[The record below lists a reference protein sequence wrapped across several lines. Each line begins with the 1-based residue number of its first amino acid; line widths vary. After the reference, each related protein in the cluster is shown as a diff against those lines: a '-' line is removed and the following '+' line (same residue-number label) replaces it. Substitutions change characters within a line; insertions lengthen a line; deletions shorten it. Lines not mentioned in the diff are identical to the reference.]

1 MQATEIMPF
10 IFSHHK
16 TPSKAETGQGANL
29 LTLKFSR
36 EYAMVSPVFT
46 LNNALHTVDVKSA
59 SSLKTVDELLL
70 IKRSP
75 TAD

>member
-16 TPSKAETGQGANL
+16 NSSKAGTRQGANL

-36 EYAMVSPVFT
+36 EYAMVRPVFP
-46 LNNALHTVDVKSA
+46 LNNALHS
-59 SSLKTVDELLL
+59 
-70 IKRSP
+70 
-75 TAD
+75 